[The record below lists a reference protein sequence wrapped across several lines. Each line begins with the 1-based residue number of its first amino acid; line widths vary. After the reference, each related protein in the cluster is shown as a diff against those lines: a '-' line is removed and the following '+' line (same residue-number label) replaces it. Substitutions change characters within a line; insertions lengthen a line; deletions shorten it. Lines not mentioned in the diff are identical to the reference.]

1 MFKKH
6 NYLKISISFLL
17 IAFFFLNSN
26 AQKQRWDVPA
36 DKKAKNSYIKFDN
49 ASSKDGE
56 AIYTKNCLSCHGNPG
71 KGNALKTL
79 KPIPPDLY
87 SALTQE
93 LTDGELFY
101 IISTGRLVMPS
112 FKNILS
118 EEDRWKLVSYI
129 RSGNKKYVQ
138 VLSKTDPN
146 KSKLVEIKLDFDSLT
161 NKIKIIAN
169 AAEKTGIIP
178 LKDAEVSLFANRY
191 FGKLQIEKTIRTNAE
206 GFAIFNFPKDLPGDK
221 AGNVDLS
228 VKINDEVYGEI
239 ESQNKLKV
247 GIPTDKPSLTEKRA
261 IWNVLKKAPIWLIIT
276 YTSLVFF
283 VGFVLL
289 FIVRNLMKL
298 KKLGNN

>member
-1 MFKKH
+1 MKF
-6 NYLKISISFLL
+6 SISFLL
-17 IAFFFLNSN
+17 IALFFLNTN

-71 KGNALKTL
+71 KGNSMKTL

-87 SALTQE
+87 SSLTQE

-101 IISTGRLVMPS
+101 IISVGRLVMPA
-112 FKNILS
+112 FKDILS
-118 EEDRWKLVSYI
+118 EEDRWKLISYV

-146 KSKLVEIKLDFDSLT
+146 KSKLVKIKLDFDSLT
-161 NKIKIIAN
+161 NKIKVIAN

-178 LKDAEVSLFANRY
+178 LKDAEVSLFAKRY
-191 FGKLQIEKTIRTNAE
+191 FGKLQIEKTIRTNSE
-206 GFAIFNFPKDLPGDK
+206 GIVIFNFPKDLPGDK
-221 AGNVDLS
+221 AGLVDLS

-239 ESQNKLKV
+239 EFQNKLKV

-276 YTSLVFF
+276 YTSLVFL

-289 FIVRNLMKL
+289 FIVKNLMKL
-298 KKLGNN
+298 RKLGNN